1 VDKIMTTV
9 SDRIRAQME
18 RLRLSYGEVAQR
30 TGLSKSAVHR
40 YATGGTDK
48 VPTEALEKLASALHV
63 TPAYLTGWEE
73 APQVLAAHFDGKD
86 FTAEEWQEIEDFVRF
101 VKSRRKK

>member
-1 VDKIMTTV
+1 MTTV

-18 RLRLSYGEVAQR
+18 RLSLSYGELAQK

-48 VPTEALEKLASALHV
+48 VPTEALEKLALALNV

-73 APQVLAAHFDGKD
+73 EPKVLAAHFDGKD

-101 VKSRRKK
+101 VRSRRQK

>member
-1 VDKIMTTV
+1 MTV

-18 RLRLSYGEVAQR
+18 RLSLSYGELARV

-40 YATGGTDK
+40 YATGQTDK
-48 VPTEALEKLASALHV
+48 IPTEALEKLARALHV
-63 TPAYLTGWEE
+63 TPSYLTGWEE
-73 APQVLAAHFDGKD
+73 SHPSVLAAHFDGKD
-86 FTAEEWQEIEDFVRF
+86 FSAQEWQEIEEFVRF

>member
-1 VDKIMTTV
+1 MTV

-18 RLRLSYGEVAQR
+18 RLSLSYGELATA
-30 TGLSKSAVHR
+30 TGLSKSAIHR
-40 YATGGTDK
+40 YATGQTDK
-48 VPTEALEKLASALHV
+48 VPTEALEKLARALHV

-73 APQVLAAHFDGKD
+73 DQPSVLAAHFDGKD
-86 FTAEEWQEIEDFVRF
+86 FSAEEWQEIEDFVRF

>member
-1 VDKIMTTV
+1 MTTV
-9 SDRIRAQME
+9 SDRIRAQMQ
-18 RLRLSYGEVAQR
+18 RLSLSYGELAQK

-48 VPTEALEKLASALHV
+48 VPTEALEKMALALNVS
-63 TPAYLTGWEE
+63 PSYLTGWEE
-73 APQVLAAHFDGKD
+73 EPQVLAAHFDGKD

-101 VKSRRKK
+101 VKSRRKQ

>member
-1 VDKIMTTV
+1 MTV

-18 RLRLSYGEVAQR
+18 LLGLSYGELALA

-40 YATGGTDK
+40 YATGQTDK

-63 TPAYLTGWEE
+63 TPSYLTGWSEDT
-73 APQVLAAHFDGKD
+73 QILAAHFEGER
-86 FTAEEWQEIEDFVRF
+86 FSAEEWQEIEDFVRF
-101 VKSRRKK
+101 VKSRRKQ

>member
-1 VDKIMTTV
+1 MTTV

-18 RLRLSYGEVAQR
+18 RLSLSYGELSQI

-48 VPTEALEKLASALHV
+48 VPTEALEKLARALHV

-73 APQVLAAHFDGKD
+73 EPQVLAAHFDGKD

>member
-1 VDKIMTTV
+1 MTV

-18 RLRLSYGEVAQR
+18 RLSLSYGELAAA

-40 YATGGTDK
+40 YATGQTDK
-48 VPTEALEKLASALHV
+48 VPTEALEKLARALGV
-63 TPAYLTGWEE
+63 TPAYLTGWEQD
-73 APQVLAAHFDGKD
+73 APQVLAAHFNGSD
-86 FTAEEWQEIEDFVRF
+86 FSAEEWQEIEDFVRF

>member
-1 VDKIMTTV
+1 MTTV

-18 RLRLSYGEVAQR
+18 RLSLSYGEVALM

-48 VPTEALEKLASALHV
+48 VPTEALEKLARALHV

-73 APQVLAAHFDGKD
+73 EPRVLAAHFDGKD
-86 FTAEEWQEIEDFVRF
+86 FTAEEWQEIENFVSF
-101 VKSRRKK
+101 VKSRRQK

>member
-1 VDKIMTTV
+1 MTTV

-18 RLRLSYGEVAQR
+18 RLSLSYGEVALM

-48 VPTEALEKLASALHV
+48 VPTEALEKLARALHV

-73 APQVLAAHFDGKD
+73 EPQVLAAHFDGKD

-101 VKSRRKK
+101 VKSRCKK